1 MERLD
6 DTAIRALRT
15 LLENQPVTE
24 SKVGFAWR
32 VAAGETMAA
41 AATIEW
47 SGDGTLRVTPKSD
60 TWRNEIVRARPIVAQ
75 RLASLLGNGV
85 VKKISIMHVADD
97 GPRNVN
103 RFSK

>member
-6 DTAIRALRT
+6 DTAVRALRT

-41 AATIEW
+41 AAAVEW
-47 SGDGTLRVTPKSD
+47 TGDGTLRVTPKTD
-60 TWRNEIVRARPIVAQ
+60 TWRNEIVRARPIVAE
-75 RLASLLGNGV
+75 RLASLLGRGI
-85 VKKISIMHVADD
+85 VKKISILHAADD

-103 RFSK
+103 RFSR